1 MTTRLFVGRLT
12 PAIRATLVL
21 LEVLCAGPKRSRSGR
36 SDTRHRHGATR
47 PRPKNKTPA
56 IPHQPAGHRPPSGG
70 GLQFFSLRRQP
81 RETPS
86 APVFLAPRAP
96 FDTRVPSPRH
106 SGGWAR

>member
-47 PRPKNKTPA
+47 PRPKNKSPA
-56 IPHQPAGHRPPSGG
+56 IPHQPAGHGPPRGG
-70 GLQFFSLRRQP
+70 ALYALSMPSPPL
-81 RETPS
+81 ETAS
-86 APVFLAPRAP
+86 APGVQAYAQPL
-96 FDTRVPSPRH
+96 
-106 SGGWAR
+106 G